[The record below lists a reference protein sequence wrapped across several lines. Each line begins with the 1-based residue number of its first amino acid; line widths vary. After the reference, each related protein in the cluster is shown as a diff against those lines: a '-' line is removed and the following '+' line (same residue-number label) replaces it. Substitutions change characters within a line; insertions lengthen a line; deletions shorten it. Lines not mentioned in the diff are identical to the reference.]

1 MSVDEPKP
9 YRNMSNPPYQ
19 FTTPAADSSY
29 HYRGYHVKW
38 GQCDIAS
45 GYWARLQR
53 RQVLHTLGPFKTE
66 AEANARIDDWYCH
79 LGTVQRGQK
88 GQKPERYD
96 LIPWDQMDEVARVYG
111 RGAEKYDDRNWELGV
126 DLSLNFAALH
136 RHLSA
141 FWNGQ
146 SVDPETECHHLA
158 AVVFHALAMMRNQT
172 AHPDCDDRPEA
183 ARP

>member
-1 MSVDEPKP
+1 MTSSYGYYKVRSPYQDQQPWDDLNQEFRPGT
-9 YRNMSNPPYQ
+9 YRNPYLDPDDYTAVKALPDGPP
-19 FTTPAADSSY
+19 FTP
-29 HYRGYHVKW
+29 RGV
-38 GQCDIAS
+38 
-45 GYWARLQR
+45 
-53 RQVLHTLGPFKTE
+53 
-66 AEANARIDDWYCH
+66 
-79 LGTVQRGQK
+79 K

-111 RGAEKYDDRNWELGV
+111 KGAEKYDDRNWELGV

-158 AVVFHALAMMRNQT
+158 AVVFHALAMMRNQQ
-172 AHPDCDDRPEA
+172 AHPDCDDRPKVPDA
-183 ARP
+183 NP